1 MKTID
6 RRTAIL
12 GTIGGALAATE
23 ALAQTKVPPV
33 DGKGALAGLPQPT
46 ETIELWPKG
55 APGMPATPPV
65 EVTIERSTDASLNN
79 RTVAGVARPRLLVF
93 RPAVPNGAAMLLM
106 PGGSYVLMAVDKE
119 GFELGRYMA
128 ARGFTAFVLLY
139 RLPGDGWAARPDV
152 VLQDMQRAMRVIRA
166 RADRYGVDPSR
177 VAAMGFSAGGHACA
191 DLAARFAFQSYDPVD
206 AVDKLSARPFVA
218 ALIYPVVSMDQSVAH
233 MGSRKALLGE
243 TPTPEMIAAHSPD
256 RNIRPDSPPCFLCS
270 AEDDATV
277 PVENTLLLRA
287 ALRAAKVPVET
298 HLFTNGGHGFGLRGA
313 VGKPA
318 GAWPELFLAWSR
330 SQGLF

>member
-1 MKTID
+1 MRTID

-33 DGKGALAGLPQPT
+33 DGAGASAGLPQPT

-55 APGMPATPPV
+55 APGMPAKPPA

-79 RTVAGVARPRLLVF
+79 RTVAGVVRPRLLVF

-106 PGGSYVLMAVDKE
+106 PGGGYVLMAVDKE
-119 GFELGRYMA
+119 GFELGRYLA

-139 RLPGDGWAARPDV
+139 RLPGDGWAAGPDV
-152 VLQDMQRAMRVIRA
+152 VLQDVQRAMRVIRG
-166 RADRYGVDPSR
+166 RADRYGVDPNR

-191 DLAARFAFQSYDPVD
+191 DLVARFAFKSYDPVD
-206 AVDKLSARPFVA
+206 AADGLSARPFVA
-218 ALIYPVVSMDQSVAH
+218 APIYPVVGMDAPIAH
-233 MGSRKALLGE
+233 MGSRRALLGE

-256 RNIRPDSPPCFLCS
+256 RNIRSDSPPCFLCA

-287 ALRAAKVPVET
+287 ALRAAKVPAET
-298 HLFTNGGHGFGLRGA
+298 HLFTSGGHGFGLRGV